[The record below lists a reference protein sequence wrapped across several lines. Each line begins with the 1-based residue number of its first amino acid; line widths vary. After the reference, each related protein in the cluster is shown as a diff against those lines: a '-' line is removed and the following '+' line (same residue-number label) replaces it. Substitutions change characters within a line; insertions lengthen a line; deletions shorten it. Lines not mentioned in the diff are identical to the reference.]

1 MQSHGPFPPPQPDL
15 LGGPPPVTARM
26 RRRDFALPPIPA
38 VAAHLLSL
46 LAREQVGLAE
56 VSTTIAADP
65 AVTAEVLRA
74 ANSARFGLRGEVTDV
89 RHAATLLGLD
99 RLRGLA
105 ATVGLRR
112 YLGATVAAPAVTR
125 TWRHGLACALVA
137 EQVAARCGGHA
148 GDAYTAGLMH
158 DLGRLALIVAHPT
171 IYPAFLDSAAA
182 AGPGHLDAERERFGM
197 DHCDAGRW
205 LAAQLLLP
213 QAFQDV
219 AQHHHNPQAV
229 GPTDLL
235 VRVAVACRLAD
246 HLGYWVVPPPHPDAH
261 AADASALI
269 DGLLS
274 PLPLAHRV
282 TIVSDLAE
290 IATEVAA
297 QVDDLGELL
306 AP

>member
-1 MQSHGPFPPPQPDL
+1 VPSSGRFPLLSPDVP
-15 LGGPPPVTARM
+15 GGPPPVTARM

-46 LAREQVGLAE
+46 LAREHVGLAD
-56 VSTTIAADP
+56 VSATIAADP

-105 ATVGLRR
+105 AAVGLRR
-112 YLGATVAAPAVTR
+112 YLGGTVAAPAVLR

-137 EQVAARCGGHA
+137 EQLAVRCGGHA
-148 GDAYTAGLMH
+148 GEAYTAGLMH

-171 IYPAFLDSAAA
+171 IYPAFLDSPQA
-182 AGPGHLDAERERFGM
+182 AGPGHLEAERDRFEM
-197 DHCDAGRW
+197 DHCEAGRW

-219 AQHHHNPQAV
+219 ALHHHTPQAV

-246 HLGYWVVPPPHPDAH
+246 HLGYWVVRPPHHDA
-261 AADASALI
+261 APADASELI
-269 DGLLS
+269 DHLLS

-290 IATEVAA
+290 IAVEVAA
-297 QVDDLGELL
+297 QVDDVGELL
-306 AP
+306 VP